1 MEKSI
6 HCFKKYFA
14 EMLGTLVLVLFGCGV
29 AIYTGGST
37 VATSLAF
44 GLTIVAMSFAVGNVS
59 GCHLN
64 PAVSLGLL
72 VAKRMTVK
80 DFIGYLIAQLIGATE
95 ACLLLWLFFGR
106 NNGYGANVVQTA
118 ITSHYAVGA
127 SLVVGLVAEI
137 ILTFVFVVAVLGV
150 TSKTENKGFVGVVVG
165 LALTLVH
172 LLGLSLTGTSV
183 NPARSLI
190 PAFFAG
196 GEALRQVW
204 IYVVGPFIGA
214 IFAAICYAFLDDTP
228 KHELAAGRMAA

>member
-1 MEKSI
+1 
-6 HCFKKYFA
+6 
-14 EMLGTLVLVLFGCGV
+14 MLGTLVLVLFGCGV
-29 AIYTGGST
+29 AVYTGGSV

-44 GLTIVAMSFAVGNVS
+44 GLTIVAMCFTLGEAS

-72 VAKRMTVK
+72 VAKRLSFK
-80 DFIGYLIAQLIGATE
+80 DFIGYMIAQLIGAME
-95 ACLLLWLFFGR
+95 ACFLLWLFFGR
-106 NNGYGANVVQTA
+106 DNGYGANVVQTA
-118 ITSHYAVGA
+118 ITSHYGEAA

-137 ILTFVFVVAVLGV
+137 ILTFVFVIAVLGV
-150 TSKTENKGFVGVVVG
+150 TSKTENKGFIGIVVG

-183 NPARSLI
+183 NPARSLL

-204 IYVVGPFIGA
+204 IYVVGPFVGA
-214 IFAAICYAFLDDTP
+214 VLAALCYCFLDDTP
-228 KHELAAGRMAA
+228 KHYLAEQRLSA

>member
-1 MEKSI
+1 MI
-6 HCFKKYFA
+6 
-14 EMLGTLVLVLFGCGV
+14 GTMVLVLFGCGV
-29 AIYTGGST
+29 AVYTGGSL

-72 VAKRMTVK
+72 VAKRLSFK
-80 DFIGYLIAQLIGATE
+80 DFVGYIIAQLIGATE

-106 NNGYGANVVQTA
+106 NNGYGANLVQEA
-118 ITSHYAVGA
+118 ITSHYTAGA
-127 SLVVGLVAEI
+127 SLVVGLVTEI
-137 ILTFVFVVAVLGV
+137 ILTFVFVTAVLGV
-150 TSKTENKGFVGVVVG
+150 TSKTENKGFIGIVIG
-165 LALTLVH
+165 LTLTLVH
-172 LLGLSLTGTSV
+172 LLGISLTGTSV

-204 IYVVGPFIGA
+204 IYVVGPFVGA
-214 IFAAICYAFLDDTP
+214 ILSAICYAFLDDTP
-228 KHELAAGRMAA
+228 KHELARRMQA

>member
-1 MEKSI
+1 MEKE

-29 AIYTGGST
+29 AVYTGGSV

-44 GLTIVAMSFAVGNVS
+44 GLTIVAMCFTLGEAS

-72 VAKRMTVK
+72 VAKRLSFK
-80 DFIGYLIAQLIGATE
+80 DFIGYMIAQLIGAME
-95 ACLLLWLFFGR
+95 ACFLLWLFFGR
-106 NNGYGANVVQTA
+106 DNGYGANVVQTA
-118 ITSHYAVGA
+118 ITSHYGEAA

-137 ILTFVFVVAVLGV
+137 ILTFVFVIAVLGV
-150 TSKTENKGFVGVVVG
+150 TSKTENKGFIGIVVG

-183 NPARSLI
+183 NPARSLL

-204 IYVVGPFIGA
+204 IYVVGPFVGA
-214 IFAAICYAFLDDTP
+214 VLAALCYCFLDDTP
-228 KHELAAGRMAA
+228 KHYLAEQRLSA

>member
-1 MEKSI
+1 MEKEN
-6 HCFKKYFA
+6 CFKKYFA

-29 AIYTGGST
+29 AVYTGGSV

-44 GLTIVAMSFAVGNVS
+44 GLTIVAMCFTLGEAS

-72 VAKRMTVK
+72 VAKRLSFK
-80 DFIGYLIAQLIGATE
+80 DFLGYMIAQLIGAME
-95 ACLLLWLFFGR
+95 ACFLLWLFFGR
-106 NNGYGANVVQTA
+106 NNGYGANVAQTA
-118 ITSHYAVGA
+118 ITSHYGDAA
-127 SLVVGLVAEI
+127 SLVVALVAEI
-137 ILTFVFVVAVLGV
+137 ILTFVFVIAVLGV
-150 TSKTENKGFVGVVVG
+150 TSKTENKGFIGIVVG

-183 NPARSLI
+183 NPARSLL

-204 IYVVGPFIGA
+204 IYVVGPFVGA
-214 IFAAICYAFLDDTP
+214 VLAALCYSFLDDTP
-228 KHELAAGRMAA
+228 KHNATEQRLSA